1 MKKKSVLRKVLA
13 VSLSAAMLLG
23 TGFTTAGQFVGTSG
37 ISVGAA
43 DEDYFVYSTSNDGT
57 LGVYGMKSNYHKINI
72 VIPSSI
78 NGKSVTSIYYNNV
91 TYSNEV
97 RFQGNTN
104 IISVTIP
111 DTVQTIDKS
120 SFHNCASMMKLNL
133 GNGVATIGKNA
144 FENCNSLGTVTLPDS
159 LTKLDERAFYNCN
172 SLETVNIGSGLDDFN
187 LYAFQ
192 HCRLLKNINVSEEN
206 TEYSSI
212 DGVLFDKDKMTLM
225 YYPIGRTDKEY
236 VIPDD
241 TVFVYT
247 EAFWIGGENRGE
259 NTDCLANLESVICPN
274 TLQTI
279 GKAAFYQLT
288 SLKTI
293 RLGKNIKTIQ
303 TNAFYGCSALTDI
316 YYEGSETDW
325 KNIRIDSGNESLT
338 NATIHFNYKE
348 AEPLENNS
356 ELSQTS
362 IDLGETVDITADAKG
377 GTENYEYEIVYKTT
391 DALGWETLQD
401 YSANSSINFKPV
413 KVGRYDIRV
422 NVRDDNGTIATKDFS
437 LEVNMTALENLS
449 SLSAENITLGDTVN
463 INAAAKGGTG
473 EYKYQIVY
481 KKNSAEKWST
491 IQAYNVNSAVTFKLS
506 SAGTYDV
513 CVKVKDTSNTEVKK
527 FFTLYVAD
535 NKLKNYSTI
544 SASSI
549 ELGESVIVNAKATG
563 STGFYQYA
571 FYYKKAADTKWTT
584 KQGFKA
590 NSIVTIKPSKATTYD
605 ICVKIKDNKGTVVKK
620 YFTLEVTEKANKLSN
635 ISALSDTEIALGE
648 KITVSA
654 SANGSTGFYQYAVS
668 YKNTNDTDWTTVQDY
683 SANSIVSVKP
693 TIVGSYSICVSVKDD
708 FNNKADKYFIVTVN

>member
-1 MKKKSVLRKVLA
+1 MTGIGYEAFYSCTKLTSV
-13 VSLSAAMLLG
+13 M
-23 TGFTTAGQFVGTSG
+23 
-37 ISVGAA
+37 
-43 DEDYFVYSTSNDGT
+43 
-57 LGVYGMKSNYHKINI
+57 
-72 VIPSSI
+72 
-78 NGKSVTSIYYNNV
+78 
-91 TYSNEV
+91 
-97 RFQGNTN
+97 
-104 IISVTIP
+104 
-111 DTVQTIDKS
+111 
-120 SFHNCASMMKLNL
+120 L
-133 GNGVATIGKNA
+133 GNNLKTIYDYAFRDCTSLKNI
-144 FENCNSLGTVTLPDS
+144 TLPDS
-159 LTKLDERAFYNCN
+159 LTTIGGGAFCNCTDLTSIIIPNRVNCIGDFAFYWCT
-172 SLETVNIGSGLDDFN
+172 SIKSITILRKGDIEIGSEGTFE
-187 LYAFQ
+187 
-192 HCRLLKNINVSEEN
+192 H
-206 TEYSSI
+206 
-212 DGVLFDKDKMTLM
+212 
-225 YYPIGRTDKEY
+225 
-236 VIPDD
+236 
-241 TVFVYT
+241 
-247 EAFWIGGENRGE
+247 
-259 NTDCLANLESVICPN
+259 CPN
-274 TLQTI
+274 LTI
-279 GKAAFYQLT
+279 YGVKSSGTEIYAHKYHIPFVE
-288 SLKTI
+288 LK
-293 RLGKNIKTIQ
+293 
-303 TNAFYGCSALTDI
+303 
-316 YYEGSETDW
+316 E
-325 KNIRIDSGNESLT
+325 
-338 NATIHFNYKE
+338 
-348 AEPLENNS
+348 LENNS
-356 ELSQTS
+356 ELNTNQIVLGQTVT
-362 IDLGETVDITADAKG
+362 INAKADG
-377 GTENYEYEIVYKTT
+377 GTGNYEYEIAYKTT
-391 DALGWETLQD
+391 DTLGWETLQD
-401 YSANSSINFKPV
+401 YSANTNVNFKPA
-413 KVGRYDIRV
+413 KAGTYNIRV
-422 NVRDDNGTIATKDFS
+422 NVRDDNGTITMKDFS